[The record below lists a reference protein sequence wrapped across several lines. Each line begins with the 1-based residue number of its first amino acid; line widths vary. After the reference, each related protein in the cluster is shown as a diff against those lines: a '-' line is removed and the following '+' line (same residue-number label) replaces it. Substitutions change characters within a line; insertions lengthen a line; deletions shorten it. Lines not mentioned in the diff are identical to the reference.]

1 MLSTGVIVVQLLS
14 LVRLFVTP
22 WTAACQAPLS
32 STISRSLLKSMSIES
47 VMLSN
52 HLILCRPLLL
62 LPSVFRCIRVFSS
75 ELVLHI
81 RRPKYRTSTSASVFP
96 LNSQG
101 WFPLGLSGLISLQS
115 KSILMV
121 NYNFNGF
128 QLNTPKLMKLHQYY
142 PCIDEKNNY
151 RSYNFK
157 VLTVGQTHCI

>member
-1 MLSTGVIVVQLLS
+1 MLSTGVVVVQLLS

-22 WTAACQAPLS
+22 WTAACQALLS
-32 STISRSLLKSMSIES
+32 STISRSLLKFMSIES

-52 HLILCRPLLL
+52 RLILCRPLLL
-62 LPSVFRCIRVFSS
+62 LPSVFRCIRVFST

-81 RRPKYRTSTSASVFP
+81 RLPKYRTSASASVFP

-128 QLNTPKLMKLHQYY
+128 QLNTRKLMKLHQYY

-151 RSYNFK
+151 RIYNFK